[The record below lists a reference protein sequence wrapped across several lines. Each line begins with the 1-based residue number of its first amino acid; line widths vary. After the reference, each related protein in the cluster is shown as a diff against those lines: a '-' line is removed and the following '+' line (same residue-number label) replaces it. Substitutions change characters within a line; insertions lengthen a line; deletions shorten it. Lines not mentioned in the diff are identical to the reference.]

1 VTLLSL
7 LLTWLSK
14 GSPHYVEMQANQ
26 NLAYISDTG
35 TSDWGKP
42 LFITGS
48 AITVTLFGITFAAE
62 RWLRHKGH
70 LIHVSSRWGA
80 VCSALASFFSIM
92 GGTGL
97 MLLTIF
103 DARNH
108 INIHFPM
115 IGVFIGGY
123 ILAAGFMAAEKKR
136 ISDRYPTNKYLQ
148 RSFQIKFFFI
158 VLELLFTALFG
169 VTALLAGHDIN
180 SPHAGLRNPSVVIE
194 WMIGF
199 FFVFYMWSFAI
210 D

>member
-1 VTLLSL
+1 
-7 LLTWLSK
+7 
-14 GSPHYVEMQANQ
+14 MQANQ

-48 AITVTLFGITFAAE
+48 AVTVTLFGITFAAE

-108 INIHFPM
+108 INVHFPM
-115 IGVFIGGY
+115 IGVF
-123 ILAAGFMAAEKKR
+123 M
-136 ISDRYPTNKYLQ
+136 
-148 RSFQIKFFFI
+148 
-158 VLELLFTALFG
+158 
-169 VTALLAGHDIN
+169 
-180 SPHAGLRNPSVVIE
+180 
-194 WMIGF
+194 
-199 FFVFYMWSFAI
+199 
-210 D
+210 